1 MTIKQGWKQ
10 TRLRSIARRL
20 AVAIGRTKYW
30 ILVGFIIV
38 AAMPSTI
45 LPAFGRWLAY
55 QDVLNQG
62 VMTQDAT
69 PQDAMTR
76 PVVAIVVNDS
86 PAVFAAAATF
96 ASKDSDRELWLYT
109 PKPRRAERMGAIA
122 TPAIRYR
129 DELIHRGIEA
139 SQIRIHPTDA
149 TSAHRWIVAI
159 DAAIENADMGT
170 AEIQNAEIQNAE
182 IQNADDGNAAA
193 ARRDQPIIVFCDSLE
208 GRYWR
213 NVIDQSLPPASAD
226 DFKIRSPEVAVT
238 SPRAWFRSR
247 HGAKLM
253 LAAWLKYSFVKVVG
267 ESESIPNHRYDELVL
282 GDG

>member
-1 MTIKQGWKQ
+1 MLMTIKQSRNQ
-10 TRLRSIARRL
+10 TRLRSIGHRL

-45 LPAFGRWLAY
+45 LPAIGRWLAY
-55 QDVLNQG
+55 QDAI
-62 VMTQDAT
+62 TQDAT
-69 PQDAMTR
+69 TQDAIPQDSMTR
-76 PVVAIVVNDS
+76 PGVAIVVNDS
-86 PAVFAAAATF
+86 PAVFAAAAAF

-149 TSAHRWIVAI
+149 TSAHRWIVSI

-170 AEIQNAEIQNAE
+170 AEIQNAEIQTGM
-182 IQNADDGNAAA
+182 DRNAAA
-193 ARRDQPIIVFCDSLE
+193 ARRDQPIVVFCDSLE

-213 NVIDQSLPPASAD
+213 NVIDQSLPAASAD

-238 SPRAWFRSR
+238 SPHAWFRSR
-247 HGAKLM
+247 HGGKLM

-267 ESESIPNHRYDELVL
+267 ESESVPNHRYDELVL